1 MKCSLTRWMGP
12 GLAAAGAISFVFL
25 ALQSP
30 GSRTLVSW
38 WVLERALSAEKA
50 LPLIGLGA
58 AIALFSRI
66 EVVLCV
72 GLYLA
77 GAWLG
82 FCFHELFVDQ
92 LSFVPNAADHLFLTG
107 PISLISTGLL
117 LIAPTMLRHWLA
129 PIVSAIVGAM
139 LAEVITLTDPTMDSS
154 VISFVGIGLGLWAI
168 ITALICVRTFHR
180 DWFQIGLRIV
190 GSWFLAIGLLY
201 GSAAFVR
208 QAELPSAPVDKLMPP
223 PTRNDL
229 PDLSA
234 NPAGSQ
240 LEELPAQP

>member
-1 MKCSLTRWMGP
+1 MKHSFTRWVGP
-12 GLAAAGAISFVFL
+12 SLAATGVTLFVFL
-25 ALQSP
+25 AFQSP

-58 AIALFSRI
+58 AIALISCV
-66 EVVLCV
+66 EVGLCV

-82 FCFHELFVDQ
+82 FRFHELFVEQ
-92 LSFVPNAADHLFLTG
+92 LSFLPNAADHLFLTG
-107 PISLISTGLL
+107 PISLVSTGLL
-117 LIAPTMLRHWLA
+117 LISTTMLRHWLA
-129 PIVSAIVGAM
+129 PVVSAIIGAM

-154 VISFVGIGLGLWAI
+154 VVSFVGIGLGLWAI
-168 ITALICVRTFHR
+168 VTTLTCVRTFHR
-180 DWFQIGLRIV
+180 DWFPIGLRIV

-208 QAELPSAPVDKLMPP
+208 RPELPSAPVENLMPP
-223 PTRNDL
+223 PTRNNL
-229 PDLSA
+229 PDLNA
-234 NPAGSQ
+234 NPPGSQ
-240 LEELPAQP
+240 IEELPAQP